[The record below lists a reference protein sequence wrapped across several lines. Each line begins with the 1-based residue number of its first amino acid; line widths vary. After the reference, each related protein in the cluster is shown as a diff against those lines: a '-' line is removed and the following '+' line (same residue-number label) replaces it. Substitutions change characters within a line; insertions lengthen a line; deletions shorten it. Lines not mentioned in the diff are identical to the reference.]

1 VAVTAPDPID
11 TKEPPVVPEPADGSE
26 PEVTIKSASGG
37 SRALLEWIGVIVG
50 ALVVAFVIRSFLFGA
65 YVIPTGSME
74 PTLHAGPKD
83 RVLVNKLSYH
93 LHDIHRGDVVVF
105 KRPPGETDKT
115 INDLIKRVVG
125 LPGET
130 VELRNGMVLINGAP
144 LTEPYVNPSC
154 TQGTV
159 TLTGQT
165 SWTIPK
171 DMVFVMGDNR
181 CDSTD
186 SRAFGPIDNDLVV
199 GRAFVRVWPLSHLG
213 WL

>member
-1 VAVTAPDPID
+1 VPVTAPDPID
-11 TKEPPVVPEPADGSE
+11 TEAPSEDDNPIEPQVTLKPASTG
-26 PEVTIKSASGG
+26 T
-37 SRALLEWIGVIVG
+37 RALVEWIGVIVG

-74 PTLHAGPKD
+74 PTLHASPKD
-83 RVLVNKLSYH
+83 RVLVNKLSYK

-115 INDLIKRVVG
+115 INDLIKRVVA

-130 VELRNGMVLINGAP
+130 LELRSGMVLINGAP
-144 LTEPYVNPSC
+144 LTEPYVNSVC

-165 SWTIPK
+165 TWTIPK

-186 SRAFGPIDNDLVV
+186 SRAFGPINQDLVV
-199 GRAFVRVWPLSHLG
+199 GRAFVRVWPFSHLG

>member
-1 VAVTAPDPID
+1 VTAPDE
-11 TKEPPVVPEPADGSE
+11 TYTSE
-26 PEVTIKSASGG
+26 PLEPGEVEQPEVQVRQAAKG

-50 ALVVAFVIRSFLFGA
+50 ALVVAFVIRTFLFGA

-74 PTLHAGPKD
+74 PTLHASPKD

-105 KRPPGETDKT
+105 KRPPGESDKT

-125 LPGET
+125 LPGEK
-130 VELRNGMVLINGAP
+130 VDLSGGMVLVNGLP
-144 LTEPYVNPSC
+144 LKEPYINPQC
-154 TQGTV
+154 TEGTV
-159 TLTGQT
+159 TLTGQS

-171 DMVFVMGDNR
+171 GMIFVMGDNR

-186 SRAFGPIDNDLVV
+186 SRAFGPIEKNLVV

>member
-1 VAVTAPDPID
+1 VPVTAPDQTLTSDAPD
-11 TKEPPVVPEPADGSE
+11 E
-26 PEVTIKSASGG
+26 PEVPVQVASKGT
-37 SRALLEWIGVIVG
+37 RALLEWIGVIVG
-50 ALVVAFVIRSFLFGA
+50 ALVVAFIIRTFLFGA

-74 PTLHAGPKD
+74 PTLHASPKD

-115 INDLIKRVVG
+115 IDDLIKRVVA
-125 LPGET
+125 LPGESL
-130 VELRNGMVLINGAP
+130 ELRGGMVLINGQP
-144 LTEPYVNPSC
+144 LTEPYINPVC

-159 TLTGQT
+159 PLTGQA

-171 DMVFVMGDNR
+171 DMIFVMGDNR

-186 SRAFGPIDNDLVV
+186 SRAFGPIGKGLVV
-199 GRAFVRVWPLSHLG
+199 GRAFVRVWPFSHLG

>member
-1 VAVTAPDPID
+1 MAVTTTDP
-11 TKEPPVVPEPADGSE
+11 TNSPELPEAEEPVE
-26 PEVTIKSASGG
+26 PEVHLRVASTGT
-37 SRALLEWIGVIVG
+37 RALLEWIGVIVG
-50 ALVVAFVIRSFLFGA
+50 ALVVAFIIRTFLFGA

-74 PTLHAGPKD
+74 PTLHANPKD

-105 KRPPGETDKT
+105 KRPPGESDKT

-130 VELRNGMVLINGAP
+130 VSLQNGMVLINGQA
-144 LTEPYVNPSC
+144 LTEPYVNSAC
-154 TQGTV
+154 TQGTI
-159 TLTGQT
+159 TLTGQAT
-165 SWTIPK
+165 WTIPK
-171 DMVFVMGDNR
+171 NMIFVMGDNR

-186 SRAFGPIDNDLVV
+186 SRAFGPIQQNLVV
-199 GRAFVRVWPLSHLG
+199 GRAFVRVWPFSHLG